1 VTLDLERI
9 VRTLAQHQVRF
20 VVIGAYGA
28 LAHGSNLPTEDVDVT
43 PDPAADNLA
52 RLSDALRALGAR
64 IRTHAVP
71 EGLPF
76 DHDGESL
83 AAAGVWNLTTE
94 YGDLDLSFVPTGTQG
109 FAQLNPNALEVDFDG
124 DVVRVASLE
133 DIIRSKQAANR
144 PKDQR
149 ALPVLRELLANRD
162 LDAN

>member
-9 VRTLAQHQVRF
+9 VRTLAEHEVRF

-43 PDPAADNLA
+43 PDPSADNLA

-64 IRTHAVP
+64 IRTAAVP
-71 EGLPF
+71 GGLPF
-76 DHDGESL
+76 DHDAASL
-83 AAAGVWNLTTE
+83 ASAGVWNLTTD
-94 YGDLDLSFVPTGTQG
+94 YGDLDVSFVPNGTQG
-109 FAQLNPNALEVDFDG
+109 FAQLNPNALELDFDG
-124 DVVRVASLE
+124 VAVRIASLE

-162 LDAN
+162 LDTN